1 MRLDGVAHKLS
12 PSSAQIHRSQASQQE
27 IEAEPAG
34 AGIWRKTNSVRAG
47 RPPRQ
52 WAGERRRMQW
62 TTIFWLWVDS
72 LPTSRR
78 GLPNPGH
85 IALSISHEL
94 DAD

>member
-1 MRLDGVAHKLS
+1 
-12 PSSAQIHRSQASQQE
+12 
-27 IEAEPAG
+27 
-34 AGIWRKTNSVRAG
+34 
-47 RPPRQ
+47 
-52 WAGERRRMQW
+52 MQW